1 MPRQDQSG
9 WILQFEDTKYKM
21 DIDIMINKT
30 SEVLNSMLILQYATI
45 DKRFHQLA
53 LVIKEWNK

>member
-1 MPRQDQSG
+1 MPRQDHPG

-21 DIDIMINKT
+21 HIDIMVNKT

-45 DKRFHQLA
+45 DKRFHRLA